1 MARPKNMKDIDDRIK
16 RLRREMSDAL
26 NQKKEFINK
35 KKGLVGELMLTAY
48 PDIPTDKQTCKAFV
62 DQLVL
67 LIHEHQDEFNR
78 MLQGAGVPVPE
89 PVPEVSVE
97 EVSAAETAEEPD
109 MPGEEEGAG
118 VEDDQAGLL

>member
-89 PVPEVSVE
+89 SVPEVSVE
-97 EVSAAETAEEPD
+97 EVSAAETAEERD
-109 MPGEEEGAG
+109 VPGEEEAG
-118 VEDDQAGLL
+118 VEDAQAGLL

>member
-48 PDIPTDKQTCKAFV
+48 PDIPTDKQACKAFV

-97 EVSAAETAEEPD
+97 EVSAAKAAEEQD
-109 MPGEEEGAG
+109 VPGEEEAG
-118 VEDDQAGLL
+118 VEDDQAGLS

>member
-48 PDIPTDKQTCKAFV
+48 PDIPTDKQACKAFV

-78 MLQGAGVPVPE
+78 MLQDAGVPVPE

-97 EVSAAETAEEPD
+97 EVSAAKAAEERDVPV
-109 MPGEEEGAG
+109 EEEAG

>member
-1 MARPKNMKDIDDRIK
+1 M
-16 RLRREMSDAL
+16 L

-48 PDIPTDKQTCKAFV
+48 PDIPTDKQACKAFV

-78 MLQGAGVPVPE
+78 MLQGAGVPIPE

-97 EVSAAETAEEPD
+97 EVSAAKAAEEPD
-109 MPGEEEGAG
+109 MPGEEEEAG

>member
-48 PDIPTDKQTCKAFV
+48 PDIPTDKQACKAFV

-97 EVSAAETAEEPD
+97 EVSAAKAAEEPD
-109 MPGEEEGAG
+109 MPGEEEEAG
-118 VEDDQAGLL
+118 MEDDQAGLL